1 MIEEIVIR
9 DLGVIGEA
17 RLQIGPGFTALTG
30 ETGAGKTM
38 ILTALGLLL
47 GERADSASVRRGQ
60 EQASVH
66 GLWKL
71 DPNSAVGKEVSERL
85 AEADVDFDPSE
96 LIISRTVGSDGK
108 SRASISARPVPAGL
122 LAELG
127 EKLVVVHGQ
136 SEQMRLKSAS
146 AQREAL
152 DAFGGPALTNL
163 LQSYTAKYNEW
174 RGAADRL
181 KELTT
186 QSDARNREANELR
199 AAVEELEAA
208 DPQENEDVELSELA
222 ERLNNSE
229 TIRSAAAAAHE
240 AISSENVGDVV
251 DVIGLLSQ
259 ARKFLE
265 QGAQFD
271 SRLEPLAVQLKEV
284 SFQATEVA
292 SQVASILASLEVEGD
307 RSLDEIQNRRAV
319 LNSLMRRYG
328 PTLAEVLDYRQKA
341 SLRLLDLDSSGDQL
355 SELEAKVWDLE
366 QETRRI
372 GAELSEDRKAAGE
385 RLALEVT
392 EELHALAMPGS
403 TLVVE
408 VSPVEPGPYGAD
420 NIAILLSSYQGAEPR
435 PLGKGASGG
444 ELSRIM
450 LAIEVV
456 LAKTKSNPTFIFDE
470 VDAGVGGAAAI
481 EIGKRLARLAQQ
493 AQVIVVTHLAQVAA
507 FSNTHLRVL
516 KNHANEFTASD
527 VVSLTEV
534 ARVEELARMLS
545 GMSDSELARAHA
557 AELWQLAKMQWP
569 HAQ

>member
-47 GERADSASVRRGQ
+47 GDRADSASVRRGQ
-60 EQASVH
+60 EQAQVH

-71 DPNSAVGKEVSERL
+71 DPNSKASAQVAERL
-85 AEADVDFDPSE
+85 GEADVDYEPSE
-96 LIISRTVGSDGK
+96 LIISRTVSADGK
-108 SRASISARPVPAGL
+108 SRASINARPVPAGL
-122 LAELG
+122 LTELG

-136 SEQMRLKSAS
+136 SEQMRLKSPS

-152 DAFGGPALTNL
+152 DAFAGADLAQALVRYQENFSLWKSAQERL
-163 LQSYTAKYNEW
+163 L
-174 RGAADRL
+174 DL
-181 KELTT
+181 KAQAST
-186 QSDARNREANELR
+186 RVKEAQELR
-199 AAVEELEAA
+199 I
-208 DPQENEDVELSELA
+208 ELSELDQANPQPGEDQELAAIA

-229 TIRSAAAAAHE
+229 AIRSAAAGAHE
-240 AISSENVGDVV
+240 ALSSESVGDVQ
-251 DVIGLLSQ
+251 DVLGLLSQ
-259 ARKFLE
+259 ARKSLE
-265 QGAQFD
+265 SGSQFD
-271 SRLEPLAVQLKEV
+271 ARMEPLLAQLKELGI
-284 SFQATEVA
+284 QAREAAGQIA
-292 SQVASILASLEVEGD
+292 SLLASLEVDGE
-307 RSLDEIQNRRAV
+307 RSLDEVQARRSV
-319 LNSLMRRYG
+319 LIGLMRRFG
-328 PTLAEVLDYRQKA
+328 PSLDEVITYREKA
-341 SLRLLDLDSSGDQL
+341 SLRLLDLDSSEDQV
-355 SELEAKVWDLE
+355 SELQSKVDLMHEALVVDARMITELRSNAAQSLAE
-366 QETRRI
+366 Q
-372 GAELSEDRKAAGE
+372 
-385 RLALEVT
+385 VT
-392 EELHALAMPGS
+392 EELNALAMPGS

-408 VSPVEPGPYGAD
+408 VTPVELGLYGAD

-516 KNHANEFTASD
+516 KTHANEFTSSD
-527 VVSLTEV
+527 VVNLTEV

-557 AELWQLAKMQWP
+557 AELWQLAKQQWP
-569 HAQ
+569 HS

>member
-47 GERADSASVRRGQ
+47 GDRADSASVRRGQ
-60 EQASVH
+60 EQAQVH

-71 DPNSAVGKEVSERL
+71 DPNSKASAQVAERL
-85 AEADVDFDPSE
+85 GEADVDYEPSE
-96 LIISRTVGSDGK
+96 LIISRTVSADGK
-108 SRASISARPVPAGL
+108 SRASINARPVPAGL
-122 LAELG
+122 LTELG

-136 SEQMRLKSAS
+136 SEQMRLKSSS

-152 DAFGGPALTNL
+152 DAFAGKDLAQALARYQENFALWKSAQERL
-163 LQSYTAKYNEW
+163 L
-174 RGAADRL
+174 DL
-181 KELTT
+181 KA
-186 QSDARNREANELR
+186 QASSRVKEAQELR
-199 AAVEELEAA
+199 I
-208 DPQENEDVELSELA
+208 ELSELDQADPQPGEDQELAAIA

-229 TIRSAAAAAHE
+229 AIRSAAAAAHE
-240 AISSENVGDVV
+240 ALSSESVGDVQ
-251 DVIGLLSQ
+251 DVLGLLSQ
-259 ARKFLE
+259 ARKSLE
-265 QGAQFD
+265 SGSQFD
-271 SRLEPLAVQLKEV
+271 ARMEPLVAQLKELGI
-284 SFQATEVA
+284 QAREAAGQIA
-292 SQVASILASLEVEGD
+292 SLLASLEVDGE
-307 RSLDEIQNRRAV
+307 RSLDEVQARRSV
-319 LNSLMRRYG
+319 LIGLMRRFG
-328 PTLAEVLDYRQKA
+328 PSLDEVISYREKA
-341 SLRLLDLDSSGDQL
+341 SLRLLDLDSSEDQV
-355 SELEAKVWDLE
+355 SELQSKVDLMHEALVADARVM
-366 QETRRI
+366 T
-372 GAELSEDRKAAGE
+372 ELRSNAAQS
-385 RLALEVT
+385 LAQQVT
-392 EELHALAMPGS
+392 EELNALAMPGS

-408 VSPVEPGPYGAD
+408 VTPVELGPHGAD

-516 KNHANEFTASD
+516 KTHANEFTSSD
-527 VVSLTEV
+527 VVNLTEV

-557 AELWQLAKMQWP
+557 AELWQLAKQQWP
-569 HAQ
+569 HA

>member
-47 GERADSASVRRGQ
+47 GDRADSASVRRGQ
-60 EQASVH
+60 ESAQVH

-71 DPNSAVGKEVSERL
+71 DPTSSVSQQVGERL
-85 AEADVDFDPSE
+85 SQADVEYEPSE
-96 LIISRTVGSDGK
+96 LIVSRTVSADGK
-108 SRASISARPVPAGL
+108 SRASINARPVPAGL
-122 LAELG
+122 LTELG

-136 SEQMRLKSAS
+136 SEQMRLKSPT

-152 DAFGGPALTNL
+152 DAFAGKPLALALANYEVNYTQWKASQERL
-163 LQSYTAKYNEW
+163 SELQAQATS
-174 RGAADRL
+174 
-181 KELTT
+181 
-186 QSDARNREANELR
+186 RNREAQELR
-199 AAVEELEAA
+199 AELAELDQA
-208 DPQENEDVELSELA
+208 DPQPGEDEELAAIA

-229 TIRSAAAAAHE
+229 AIRVAAAAAHE
-240 AISSENVGDVV
+240 ALSSESVGDVQ
-251 DVIGLLSQ
+251 DVLGLLSQ
-259 ARKFLE
+259 ARKSLE
-265 QGAQFD
+265 SGSQFD
-271 SRLEPLAVQLKEV
+271 SRMEPIAAQLKELGI
-284 SFQATEVA
+284 QAREAAGQIA
-292 SQVASILASLEVEGD
+292 SLLASLEVDGE
-307 RSLDEIQNRRAV
+307 RSLDEVQARRSV
-319 LNSLMRRYG
+319 LIGLMRRFG
-328 PTLAEVLDYRQKA
+328 PTLAEVIAYREKA
-341 SLRLLDLDSSGDQL
+341 SLRLLDLDSSEDQVT
-355 SELEAKVWDLE
+355 ELQSKVQQMHTSLVEEAQHITKLRSDAAISLGE
-366 QETRRI
+366 Q
-372 GAELSEDRKAAGE
+372 
-385 RLALEVT
+385 VT
-392 EELHALAMPGS
+392 EELNALAMPGS

-408 VSPVEPGPYGAD
+408 ITPAELGPHGGD

-456 LAKTKSNPTFIFDE
+456 LAKTKNNPTFIFDE

-516 KNHANEFTASD
+516 KTHADEFTASD
-527 VVSLTEV
+527 VVNLTEV

-557 AELWQLAKMQWP
+557 AELWQLAKQQWP
-569 HAQ
+569 HA